1 PGRAGAARCRGAALA
16 GVAGRRPSVARPP
29 GARPWGRTPRPH
41 PGGGRPVRAAGPVG
55 PAGLGERGHRRS
67 GSGLRRHA
75 LRRRPGRPGPALG
88 RLPGGGRRGAR
99 RSALARPGSGLLPL
113 GPCGAARPGHRPPGV
128 DADRAAEDAPV
139 SGATAYTVHGSGRP
153 VVLVAGAGGAG
164 RIWERHQV
172 PALTAAGHQVITFDH
187 GAPGSCAGDVAALT
201 RQLLTT
207 LGLPPC
213 PLVGHS
219 VGALAVQELLVTDP
233 HLACA
238 AVLAATRGRPDP
250 VGDALARAEAAQ
262 TGAGGRPSPEYEAV
276 VGMAQ
281 NLSPRTLADE
291 DAVTEW
297 LDLFEIAAL
306 SGSSAA
312 GRPCPPLAD
321 RLAAYARITAPVLVV
336 GF

>member
-1 PGRAGAARCRGAALA
+1 M
-16 GVAGRRPSVARPP
+16 
-29 GARPWGRTPRPH
+29 
-41 PGGGRPVRAAGPVG
+41 
-55 PAGLGERGHRRS
+55 
-67 GSGLRRHA
+67 
-75 LRRRPGRPGPALG
+75 
-88 RLPGGGRRGAR
+88 
-99 RSALARPGSGLLPL
+99 
-113 GPCGAARPGHRPPGV
+113 
-128 DADRAAEDAPV
+128 

-213 PLVGHS
+213 SLVGHS

-321 RLAAYARITAPVLVV
+321 RLAAYARITASVLVV
-336 GF
+336 GFADDVLAPVHLSREVAAAIPGARYTELADTGHLGFLERSDAFNTVLLDFLASLPVTDPGASRVL